1 MTIIH
6 HNKVVAKYI
15 RDVLKE
21 NHYQT
26 ILKQEKIMSDVGED
40 EKSIEQSYLFY
51 SYKLYYIT
59 DRCCV
64 CKFSELSKSKV
75 DIRVTGVNVR
85 G

>member
-1 MTIIH
+1 
-6 HNKVVAKYI
+6 
-15 RDVLKE
+15 
-21 NHYQT
+21 
-26 ILKQEKIMSDVGED
+26 MSDAGEAD

-59 DRCCV
+59 DHCYV
-64 CKFSELSKSKV
+64 CKFSEFSKSKV